1 MAIYYERLRGLRV
14 LRNRSISWRA
24 PREMLNCRKVIR
36 MTDRVKVVVPGD
48 DPPQIANSPALE
60 RLAPWGEVVVH
71 SNRPTSAE
79 EKIARV
85 RDAGVILNSRS
96 SVTWRESDF
105 AQLPHLRL
113 LSICSVGTDAIDL
126 EAARERGIVVSN
138 QPGVNAPFV
147 AEHMFGL
154 MFAVAKQATVQT
166 AALKEGR
173 WLLPSNVMLQGK
185 RLGIVGTGAIGA
197 EMARL
202 GRAIGM
208 EVVAWTFNPTSERAA
223 SLGVDFLSLE
233 ELLET
238 SDVVSLHVRLSAD
251 STGLIGAAE
260 LARMKTSA
268 ILLNGARA
276 DVVDKPAL
284 VEALEAGRLLGAG
297 IDVFSREPVPTDD
310 PILSCERVVLTPHAA
325 DQTPEA
331 VVATNEAAVDN
342 IIAYLQGKPRV
353 NAAE

>member
-1 MAIYYERLRGLRV
+1 
-14 LRNRSISWRA
+14 
-24 PREMLNCRKVIR
+24 
-36 MTDRVKVVVPGD
+36 MTDRARVVVPGD

-85 RDAGVILNSRS
+85 RDAEVILNSRS
-96 SVTWRESDF
+96 SVTWREPDF
-105 AQLPHLRL
+105 AQLPNLRL

-154 MFAVAKQATVQT
+154 MFAVAKQAAVQT
-166 AALKEGR
+166 TALKQGR

-197 EMARL
+197 QMARL

-208 EVVAWTFNPTSERAA
+208 EVVAWTFNPSPERAA

-238 SDVVSLHVRLSAD
+238 SDVVSVHVRLSPD
-251 STGLIGAAE
+251 STRLIGAAE
-260 LARMKTSA
+260 LAQMKTSA

-276 DVVDKPAL
+276 DVIDNAAL
-284 VEALEAGRLLGAG
+284 VEALETCRLFGAG
-297 IDVFSREPVPTDD
+297 IDVFSQEPVPADD

-331 VVATNEAAVDN
+331 VAATNDAAVDN
-342 IIAYLQGKPRV
+342 IIAFLEGKPRV

>member
-1 MAIYYERLRGLRV
+1 MSQAVTI
-14 LRNRSISWRA
+14 
-24 PREMLNCRKVIR
+24 
-36 MTDRVKVVVPGD
+36 VVPGD
-48 DPPQIANSPALE
+48 DPPQIADSPALE
-60 RLAPWGEVVVH
+60 RLATWGKVTTYTD
-71 SNRPTSAE
+71 RPASE
-79 EKIARV
+79 EQKIARV
-85 RDAGVILNSRS
+85 RDAEIILSSRS

-105 AQLPHLRL
+105 AQLPKLRM
-113 LSICSVGTDAIDL
+113 IATCSVGTDPIDL
-126 EAARERGIVVSN
+126 DAARERGIVVSN
-138 QPGVNAPFV
+138 QPGVNAPYV

-154 MFAVAKQATVQT
+154 MFAVAKQAAVQT

-173 WLLPSNVMLQGK
+173 WLLPTNVMLRGK

-208 EVVAWTFNPTSERAA
+208 QVVAWTYNPSPQRAKT
-223 SLGVDFLSLE
+223 LGVEFLSLE

-238 SDVVSLHVRLSAD
+238 SDVVSLHVRLSPD

-260 LARMKTSA
+260 LARMKPSA

-276 DVVDKPAL
+276 NVIDNAAL
-284 VEALEAGRLLGAG
+284 VESLEKGRLFGVG
-297 IDVFSREPVPTDD
+297 MDVFSPEPVLTDN

-331 VVATNEAAVDN
+331 VIATNEAAVDN
-342 IIAYLQGKPRV
+342 IIAFLEGKPRV
-353 NAAE
+353 NAAG

>member
-1 MAIYYERLRGLRV
+1 MSE
-14 LRNRSISWRA
+14 
-24 PREMLNCRKVIR
+24 P
-36 MTDRVKVVVPGD
+36 VKIVVPGD

-60 RLAPWGEVVVH
+60 RLEPWGEVVVH
-71 SNRPTSAE
+71 SNRPTNEE

-85 RDAGVILNSRS
+85 RDADVILNSRS
-96 SVTWRESDF
+96 AITWRESDF
-105 AQLPHLRL
+105 AQLPKLRL
-113 LSICSVGTDAIDL
+113 IATCSVGTDAIDL
-126 EAARERGIVVSN
+126 EAARERDIVVSN

-154 MFAVAKQATVQT
+154 MFAVAKQAAVQT

-173 WLLPSNVMLQGK
+173 WLLPVNMMLQGK

-202 GRAIGM
+202 GRAVGM
-208 EVVAWTFNPTSERAA
+208 EVVAWTFNPSPERAE
-223 SLGVDFLSLE
+223 SLCVDFLSLE

-238 SDVVSLHVRLSAD
+238 SDVVSLHVRLSPD

-276 DVVDKPAL
+276 DVVDNAAL
-284 VEALEAGRLLGAG
+284 VEALETSRLFGAG
-297 IDVFSREPVPTDD
+297 IDVFSPEPVPTGD

-342 IIAYLQGKPRV
+342 IIAFLRGKPRV
-353 NAAE
+353 NAAG

>member
-1 MAIYYERLRGLRV
+1 
-14 LRNRSISWRA
+14 
-24 PREMLNCRKVIR
+24 MLNCREAMP
-36 MTDRVKVVVPGD
+36 MTDRVRVVVPGD

-71 SNRPTSAE
+71 SNRPEDAE

-85 RDAGVILNSRS
+85 RGAEVILNSRS
-96 SVTWRESDF
+96 SVTWREADF
-105 AQLPHLRL
+105 AQLPGLRL

-154 MFAVAKQATVQT
+154 MFAVAKQAAVQT
-166 AALKEGR
+166 AALKQGR

-185 RLGIVGTGAIGA
+185 RLGIVGTCAIGA

-208 EVVAWTFNPTSERAA
+208 EVVAWTYNPSPERAA
-223 SLGVDFLSLE
+223 SLGVAFLPLE
-233 ELLET
+233 ELLGT
-238 SDVVSLHVRLSAD
+238 SDVVSLHVRLSPD
-251 STGLIGAAE
+251 STRLIGAAE
-260 LARMKTSA
+260 LARMKPTA

-276 DVVDKPAL
+276 DVVDNAAL
-284 VEALEAGRLLGAG
+284 VKALETGRLFGAG
-297 IDVFSREPVPTDD
+297 IDVFSVEPVPADD
-310 PILSCERVVLTPHAA
+310 PILACERVVLTPHAA

-331 VVATNEAAVDN
+331 VAATNEAAVNN
-342 IIAYLQGKPRV
+342 IIAFLEGKPRV
-353 NAAE
+353 NAAM